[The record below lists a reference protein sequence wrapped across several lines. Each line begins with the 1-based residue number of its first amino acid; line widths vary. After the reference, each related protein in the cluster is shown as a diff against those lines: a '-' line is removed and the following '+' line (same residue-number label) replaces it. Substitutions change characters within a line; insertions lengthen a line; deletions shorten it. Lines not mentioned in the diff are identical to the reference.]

1 MTNVNTTDYS
11 NIGLQ
16 NHTAPSREIK
26 KELGQ
31 ADFLALLTTQLAN
44 QDPLTPVDNKEFIS
58 QMSQFAS
65 VDSLQSLVTK
75 FDDLSTS
82 LTSNQALQASSLV
95 GRKVLISGEKAY
107 LMAGE
112 QSRISGQLNLDED
125 TTNIRFEIKDGSGQV
140 VRSIEVGAQEAGDID
155 FVWDG
160 FNDGGERMPPGNYT
174 IAAYGQLGGK
184 SEQLKTSIVAQ
195 VESVSLGGADGKV
208 LLNLTGL
215 DQVEFSEVKEIG

>member
-1 MTNVNTTDYS
+1 MTSSVTPTDYS

-16 NHTAPSREIK
+16 NHTEQTREIK

-65 VDSLQSLVTK
+65 LDSLQSLVSG
-75 FDDLSTS
+75 FDELTNS

-95 GRKVLISGEKAY
+95 GRNVLVQGDTGLLTDNTLIA
-107 LMAGE
+107 
-112 QSRISGQLNLDED
+112 GQLNLDS
-125 TTNIRFEIKDGSGQV
+125 TTQNIRFEIKDQTGQV
-140 VRSIEVGAQEAGDID
+140 VRSMAIGTQEAGDID

-160 FNDGGERMPPGNYT
+160 NNNDGEKMPPGLYT
-174 IAAYGQLGGK
+174 VAAYGQVGGTT
-184 SEQLKTSIVAQ
+184 EQLKTSMVAR
-195 VESVSLGGADGKV
+195 VESVNLGGPGGQL
-208 LLNLTGL
+208 LLNLAGL
-215 DQVEFSEVKEIG
+215 GEIKFNEVKEIG